1 MSDYLS
7 LGICNEGLVREL
19 EALRKTLRLDDQRLF
34 LESVSKFADESAFAR
49 QLTLMSWG
57 WYFPPPL
64 ADPTDVAARVFAVM
78 CRLVSISDSPP
89 SCPICG
95 DATEFVETSTTT
107 FGWKYRCVQG
117 RRRLTAAQARKFH
130 KKNTWRCSG
139 SVSACS
145 GTWFEGTKSVRKVL
159 NLLFCWVNRVPV
171 VRARMNVECGEHMAV
186 DYYSM
191 AREVCEVI
199 MSNEVLSRPFG
210 GPGICVEVDECFLTR
225 RKYHKGRRMKTG
237 TVTLFGIYE
246 RDTKLGF
253 HFQVKDKSSAVL
265 ISEIQRF
272 LLPGTHIMSDAMK
285 SYKKLPEYGFVHEFV
300 THDKEFVNSKDTT
313 VHTQNVEVR
322 NRWTKSYIRNF
333 RANRPLNSYCA
344 EYAYR

>member
-1 MSDYLS
+1 M
-7 LGICNEGLVREL
+7 
-19 EALRKTLRLDDQRLF
+19 
-34 LESVSKFADESAFAR
+34 
-49 QLTLMSWG
+49 
-57 WYFPPPL
+57 
-64 ADPTDVAARVFAVM
+64 
-78 CRLVSISDSPP
+78 
-89 SCPICG
+89 
-95 DATEFVETSTTT
+95 
-107 FGWKYRCVQG
+107 
-117 RRRLTAAQARKFH
+117 
-130 KKNTWRCSG
+130 
-139 SVSACS
+139 
-145 GTWFEGTKSVRKVL
+145 
-159 NLLFCWVNRVPV
+159 PV
-171 VRARMNVECGEHMAV
+171 VRARMNVECGEHMAG

-199 MSNEVLSRPFG
+199 MSNEMLSRPFG

-265 ISEIQRF
+265 ISKIERF
-272 LLPGTHIMSDAMK
+272 LLPGTQLMSDAMK

-322 NRWTKSYIRNF
+322 NRWTKSYIRKF
-333 RANRPLNSYCA
+333 RANRPLKSHCA